1 MKQTLHTSRRAFKLA
16 LLCLMAFVTWGGNYC
31 IAQETAYKT
40 LSFPDGNSKGVN
52 LYTETWSATISGFT
66 WEIANF
72 NNNSNAWTFIKA
84 GRQKY
89 ASVATIDNTTPFDK
103 AIGKIVVEVKDDVD
117 AGLVNSICL
126 QVASDAGFSNVIE
139 TVELKSYKKTDF
151 VFNVSAPQANLYY
164 RLKFD
169 LKKGSTKS
177 KKNGFVQVNKVEY
190 YEDASNKTATSLS
203 FDAPSY
209 EISKDQTLQQLP
221 TLKAGEQTLF
231 GKTITWS
238 SDNKDVATVDANGTV
253 TGVGLG
259 KANITA
265 KFAGDDT
272 YKTSTASYE
281 IKVKGA
287 PELSF
292 PEPSYN
298 IIANEPFA
306 APKLTKSP
314 ADVVVTYSSSDEK
327 VATVEP
333 STGEVSIVGAGT
345 AKITATS
352 QVTDV
357 YEVAS
362 ASYDLVVTKF
372 TPALS
377 FPQTSYTIKMGD
389 AFAPK
394 LEGLP
399 EGVTPAYTSSNEEVA
414 TVDAATGEVKVVG
427 VGTTT
432 ITVTSPN
439 TDIYKEATASYELTV
454 KLATSKEVTIDFST
468 FGYTNL
474 QKVTEVSQDGITMTI
489 AKGSGMTDPQWIENG
504 KTLRFY
510 DKNTLKIASKNRI
523 KKVHF
528 FFYTKKSEVSET
540 NPTYDAGDFQF
551 LDAGKNEGEL
561 DLSACNTKEVILTF
575 SGKVFYTKMV
585 VTTDVSVGTI
595 TIATPEGFGTYYNSN
610 SYILPEGLTAFGY
623 KEASADGTLVKTEEF
638 TGGEVVPAGAALV
651 VKGNTGD
658 YECYATDQVA
668 TKTLNGNLLKGVA
681 KATTVEKKEGFKR
694 YVLTTVNNVLGF
706 YRTKSG
712 NIKVPANRAYL
723 ELTKAQAQA
732 VSFFQL
738 DGETTGIENA
748 TATTKEA
755 PKAIYTLSGVRLKA
769 TTTKGLPAGA
779 YVVNGKVVIV
789 K

>member
-1 MKQTLHTSRRAFKLA
+1 MVDIAEIENTQIKNINSIKFEVSSDGFQTIDQTITITS
-16 LLCLMAFVTWGGNYC
+16 
-31 IAQETAYKT
+31 
-40 LSFPDGNSKGVN
+40 D
-52 LYTETWSATISGFT
+52 
-66 WEIANF
+66 F
-72 NNNSNAWTFIKA
+72 NNIEKHTFVVSNPRVGQYF
-84 GRQKY
+84 
-89 ASVATIDNTTPFDK
+89 
-103 AIGKIVVEVKDDVD
+103 
-117 AGLVNSICL
+117 
-126 QVASDAGFSNVIE
+126 
-139 TVELKSYKKTDF
+139 
-151 VFNVSAPQANLYY
+151 
-164 RLKFD
+164 RLTFD
-169 LKKGSTKS
+169 LKKGGS
-177 KKNGFVQVNKVEY
+177 NGFVQVNKVEY

-203 FDAPSY
+203 FAAPSY
-209 EISKDQTLQQLP
+209 TISKDQTLQQLP
-221 TLKAGEQTLF
+221 ILKAGEQTLF

-238 SDNKDVATVDANGTV
+238 SDNDKVATVDAATGTV

-272 YKTSTASYE
+272 YKTSTAKYE

-292 PEPSYN
+292 PQTSYN
-298 IIANEPFA
+298 IFANEVFT
-306 APKLTKSP
+306 APVLTKSP
-314 ADVVVTYSSSDEK
+314 ADVVVTYSSSDDK
-327 VATVEP
+327 VATVDA
-333 STGEVSIVGAGT
+333 STGKVSIVGAGT

-357 YEVAS
+357 YEEAQ

-372 TPALS
+372 TPKLS
-377 FPQTSYTIKMGD
+377 FPQTSYTIEMGD

-394 LEGLP
+394 LEELP

-432 ITVTSPN
+432 ITVTSPE
-439 TDIYKEATASYELTV
+439 TDIYEGATTSYELTV
-454 KLATSKEVTIDFST
+454 NWATSKEVTIDFST
-468 FGYTNL
+468 FGYTNE
-474 QKVTEVSQDGITMTI
+474 QNVTEVSQNGITMTL
-489 AKGSGMTDPQWIENG
+489 AKGSGMTDPQWIKQSE
-504 KTLRFY
+504 TMRFY
-510 DKNTLKIASKNRI
+510 KNNTLKIASKNRI

-623 KEASADGTLVKTEEF
+623 TTANTDGTLVKTEEF
-638 TGGEVVPAGAALV
+638 TGGDVVPAGAALV
-651 VKGNTGD
+651 VKGNEGD

-668 TKTLNGNLLKGVA
+668 TKTLEGNLLKGVA

-723 ELTKAQAQA
+723 ELTEAQAQA

-769 TTTKGLPAGA
+769 TTTQGLPAGA